1 MVPRKSGSCNR
12 DLYTATIQRMNEDR
26 PPMPVET
33 KNPIE
38 VLAEALPA
46 WARKHPEMLKAR
58 LADLSDQDQREL
70 ALRLPAESRLELL
83 LHAPRPMRL
92 ARSLPDGEFY
102 LTVRGVDVSD
112 ALPLLALGSGPQ
124 IQHLLDLESWR
135 GDRYDGV
142 RAGAWI
148 SVLSEAGEP
157 ALTRT
162 LRNLDD
168 EALTLLFIHW
178 LQMDP
183 ILSDENVEVK
193 GTDTTETGDE
203 RGAVSPDGGFRLNP
217 ARSEHALAAQKV
229 LRTLFV
235 EEPKRYADLLWHVR
249 AELPSVLEEEALRW
263 RQSRLEER
271 GWPDLDEA
279 LAVYSPPLPVG
290 ADQGTA
296 PLRDST
302 QDDEPGLIGSRLPL
316 RAPDRPVW
324 LQTADRHPARES
336 MLLELGAI
344 ANRILVADRRD
355 PGDPEAHKDAMQRA
369 VCGIS
374 LALES
379 TIDSDLNA
387 ALDQRPLLE
396 WFRSGWARIEDL
408 AAEASRFIR
417 EDWPST
423 HPYALRLLDP
433 PLDVRLAALLDR
445 RPRYLDVAEDGS
457 TSIREFKNAKDLD
470 STRGSIRLA
479 EVLGR
484 VFFGRLGLIP
494 SEWLGNGESAPPAD
508 TPRFSTFFLTSLGW
522 WTRHRRLSLESLD
535 ADTAREYLREIARFD
550 IDPGIS
556 EAAAGEWIHAL
567 GELKSVDPGTQAV
580 LRRYAP
586 ACLARLRDETG
597 RIDLRNPLQPH
608 LIPCLLIAP

>member
-1 MVPRKSGSCNR
+1 
-12 DLYTATIQRMNEDR
+12 MNEDR
-26 PPMPVET
+26 PPLPVET

-38 VLAEALPA
+38 VLAEAIPA
-46 WARKHPEMLKAR
+46 WARKHPEKLKAR
-58 LADLSDQDQREL
+58 LADLSDAEQREL

-83 LHAPRPMRL
+83 LHAPKPMRL

-112 ALPLLALGSGPQ
+112 ALPLLALGSAPQ
-124 IQHLLDLESWR
+124 LQHLLDLECWR
-135 GDRYDGV
+135 GDRFDGV

-148 SVLSEAGEP
+148 SVISEAGEP

-178 LQMDP
+178 MRMDP

-193 GTDTTETGDE
+193 GTDLTESGDE
-203 RGAVSPDGGFRLNP
+203 RGAVSPDGSFRFNTP
-217 ARSEHALAAQKV
+217 RSEHAQAAQKV

-249 AELPSVLEEEALRW
+249 AALPSVLEEEALHW

-279 LAVYSPPLPVG
+279 LAVYSPPLPTDDLRV
-290 ADQGTA
+290 AA
-296 PLRDST
+296 PLRAST
-302 QDDEPGLIGSRLPL
+302 PEDEPGLIGSRLPL
-316 RAPDRPVW
+316 RTPDRPAW
-324 LQTADRHPARES
+324 LQKADRHPDRET
-336 MLLELGAI
+336 MLLELGSI
-344 ANRILVADRRD
+344 ANRILIADRRD
-355 PGDPEAHKDAMQRA
+355 PGDPEAHKHAMRRA

-379 TIDSDLNA
+379 MHGDELYA
-387 ALDQRPLLE
+387 ALERRHLLE
-396 WFRSGWARIEDL
+396 WFRNGWAQIEEL
-408 AAEASRFIR
+408 TAEASRFIR

-423 HPYALRLLDP
+423 HPYALQLLDP
-433 PLDVRLAALLDR
+433 PLDTRLAALLDQ

-457 TSIREFKNAKDLD
+457 TSIREFKTAKDLEA
-470 STRGSIRLA
+470 TRGSIRLA

-494 SEWLGNGESAPPAD
+494 AEWLGSGESAPPSD
-508 TPRFSTFFLTSLGW
+508 TPRFSTFLLTSLGQ
-522 WTRHRRLSLESLD
+522 WTRHRRLSLEALD
-535 ADTAREYLREIARFD
+535 TETAREFLREIARFD
-550 IDPGIS
+550 IDPGIG

-567 GELKSVDPGTQAV
+567 GELKSVDPGSQAV

-597 RIDLRNPLQPH
+597 RIDLRNPLKPH
-608 LIPCLLIAP
+608 LIPCLLIEPETSGTRKL